1 MDARSAVPAVRHC
14 HGVPS
19 LTILGAAIAAPLSLF
34 TLSMKNRFALIACL
48 ACLTGSGIV
57 AEFYGRRI
65 ALAPSPAV
73 AAPYA
78 APFALFA
85 VAAAASFACA
95 AAAVT
100 DTAIGRR

>member
-1 MDARSAVPAVRHC
+1 
-14 HGVPS
+14 
-19 LTILGAAIAAPLSLF
+19 
-34 TLSMKNRFALIACL
+34 MKNPLPLIACL
-48 ACLTGSGIV
+48 ACLAGSGIA
-57 AEFYGRRI
+57 AESYGRRI
-65 ALAPSPAV
+65 ALAPSPAA

-85 VAAAASFACA
+85 AAAAASFACA